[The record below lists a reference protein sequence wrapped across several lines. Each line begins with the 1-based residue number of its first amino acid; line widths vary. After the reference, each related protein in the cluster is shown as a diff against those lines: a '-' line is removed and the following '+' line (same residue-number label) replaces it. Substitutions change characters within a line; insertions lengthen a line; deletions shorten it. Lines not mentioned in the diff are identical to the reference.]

1 MGGESLLNE
10 LHMWRSDWK
19 IMVKVYKRWETT
31 NADDHKW
38 IDFILVDEEVR
49 SFLYHFF
56 SLVKIFMSFSDISY
70 SRICFAYENL
80 GYQNSRVCWK
90 SFSSI
95 L

>member
-56 SLVKIFMSFSDISY
+56 HWLRYLRVLVTFHIVV
-70 SRICFAYENL
+70 FAL
-80 GYQNSRVCWK
+80 LMK
-90 SFSSI
+90 T
-95 L
+95 